1 METDNLTNPW
11 PNVPHTTQNPLP
23 NTLSF
28 SSHSKETVA
37 SVNAFLLKM
46 SIDIAQENVNA
57 VRNGNR
63 ADLTFEAK
71 QNVIRTIAKFF
82 NPTWKQNYDSK

>member
-1 METDNLTNPW
+1 METDPW
-11 PNVPHTTQNPLP
+11 PNVSHTTSNPLP

-37 SVNAFLLKM
+37 SVNNFLLKM

-57 VRNGNR
+57 VRSGNR
-63 ADLTFEAK
+63 ADLTFEAQQAVVRK
-71 QNVIRTIAKFF
+71 IAKFF
-82 NPTWKQNYDSK
+82 NPAWKVL

>member
-1 METDNLTNPW
+1 MDTDPW
-11 PNVPHTTQNPLP
+11 PNVSHTTSNPLP

-57 VRNGNR
+57 VRSGNR
-63 ADLTFEAK
+63 ADLTFEAQQAVVRK
-71 QNVIRTIAKFF
+71 IAKFF
-82 NPTWKQNYDSK
+82 NPAWKVL

>member
-1 METDNLTNPW
+1 METDKLSNPW
-11 PNVPHTTQNPLP
+11 PNVPHTTPNPLP

-37 SVNAFLLKM
+37 SVNHFLLKM

-57 VRNGNR
+57 VRMGNR
-63 ADLTFEAK
+63 QDLTFEAQQAVVK
-71 QNVIRTIAKFF
+71 KIAKFF
-82 NPTWKQNYDSK
+82 NPSWR